1 MTSPQPLLEVRALTL
16 GIGRRTLI
24 RNLSMC
30 VQAGEVWCIL
40 GVNGVGKTM
49 FLNTL
54 VGLRRVESG
63 VICFSG
69 KACLSAQPRDRW
81 SVMDAARLRGF
92 LPQTIH
98 DAFSAPVLDI
108 VLMGRH
114 PHLSRWGWEG
124 EAERE
129 IAVAALHAVGLAALA
144 GRDITTLSGGERQR
158 AAIAALL
165 AQDAPLLLMDEP
177 TTHLDLHHQ
186 IMILR
191 HLVRLARDRDKALMF
206 SIHDLNL
213 AFRFATHA
221 MLFREDGVVDIG
233 PINEVMNDAALS
245 RAFRYPVVQ
254 MQAGRQTVF
263 VAN

>member
-1 MTSPQPLLEVRALTL
+1 MY
-16 GIGRRTLI
+16 
-24 RNLSMC
+24 
-30 VQAGEVWCIL
+30 
-40 GVNGVGKTM
+40 
-49 FLNTL
+49 
-54 VGLRRVESG
+54 
-63 VICFSG
+63 
-69 KACLSAQPRDRW
+69 
-81 SVMDAARLRGF
+81 AARIRGF

-98 DAFSAPVLDI
+98 DAFSAAVLDI

-129 IAVAALHAVGLAALA
+129 IALAALHAVGLADLA
-144 GRDITTLSGGERQR
+144 DRDITTLSGGERQR

-233 PINEVMNDAALS
+233 PINEVMNNAALS
-245 RAFRYPVVQ
+245 LAFRYPVVQ